1 MDGHPGAGAG
11 SAARHVGVA
20 EMFARAREHRQN
32 GQLAEADALCRKIL
46 ALDPHHAGSLHILG
60 SIALHV
66 GRPDVAVDWLKRA
79 IAANAHDGALH
90 NEMGLALQ
98 ALGRLDDAVGHFRRA
113 TSLEPQNGRAYNNLA
128 IALWQQ
134 GKTGEAAAQFAKALE
149 LTSELF
155 DEYGAVCGTLF
166 NLNPAIGAAA
176 MRAMSAWPRRA
187 SIEELFGPHGYRA
200 AAGDPLLHCMLVC
213 APVRGVELE
222 RMLTSVRSALLAAAV
237 RGESGAAEETDLR
250 FRCAL
255 ARQCFINEFVF
266 AATAEEMAAAERL
279 RQSLMAALEAR
290 SPLAPEAIAAVA
302 CYFPLHEIPGAAALL
317 DRTAYADWPPAVD
330 ALLTVQLREPLQER
344 ELRASIPA
352 LTAIEDETSLAVRQ
366 QYEENPYPRW
376 ILPPSRTDKVLLRD
390 FLKRHWPHAPL
401 HGLPEGDSLDV
412 LAAGS
417 GTGRLPIAIAQTFI
431 GARILAVDLSLASLA
446 YAQRKSRE
454 LGCDITY
461 AQADI
466 LKLGSIGRSFDFIE
480 VGGVLHH
487 LADPEAGWRV
497 LVSLLRRGGVMRVAL
512 YSELARRDIVAA
524 RAFCA
529 ERGLRPTAEDIRAAR
544 EALLGGELRQKLAR
558 ISDFYTMS
566 ECRDLLFH
574 VQEQRFTIARIRAF
588 LAEQNLRFIG
598 FHIPQALVAAYG
610 RRFPYDRGLSDL
622 DNWEQ
627 FEREQPDTFLSMYQF
642 WVQKP
647 ASPA

>member
-1 MDGHPGAGAG
+1 MRRGTAASGAA
-11 SAARHVGVA
+11 A
-20 EMFARAREHRQN
+20 EMFAHARRHLQN
-32 GQLAEADALCRKIL
+32 GQLAAADELCRKIL
-46 ALDPHHAGSLHILG
+46 AVDPQHAGSLHILG

-66 GRPDVAVDWLKRA
+66 GRPDVAVDWLGRA
-79 IAANAHDGALH
+79 IGANAHDAALQ

-98 ALGRLDDAVGHFRRA
+98 ALGRLDDAVAHFRRA
-113 TSLEPQNGRAYNNLA
+113 TSLEPHNGRAYNNLA

-134 GKTGEAAAQFAKALE
+134 GRAGEAAAQFAKALE

-166 NLNPAIGAAA
+166 NLNPAIGTAA

-187 SIEELFGPHGYRA
+187 SMEELFGPDGYRA

-213 APVRGVELE
+213 SPVRGVELE
-222 RMLTSVRSALLAAAV
+222 RLLICVRSALLESVVRGRYAAAD
-237 RGESGAAEETDLR
+237 ADDLK

-266 AATAEEMAAAERL
+266 AATAEETAAAERL
-279 RQSLMAALEAR
+279 RQSLISALEAR
-290 SPLAPEAIAAVA
+290 SPLAPETIAAAA
-302 CYFPLHEIPGAAALL
+302 CYFALHEIPGAGALL
-317 DRTAYADWPPAVD
+317 DRTAYAGWPAAVD
-330 ALLTVQLREPLQER
+330 ALLTVQLREPLLER

-352 LTAIEDETSLAVRQ
+352 LTAIENETSLAVRQ

-376 ILPPSRTDKVLLRD
+376 ILPPAQSEKVPLHA
-390 FLKRHWPHAPL
+390 FLKKHWPHAPL
-401 HGLPEGDSLDV
+401 HGVPEGDSLDV
-412 LAAGS
+412 LVAGC
-417 GTGRLPIAIAQTFI
+417 GTGRLPVAIAQTFA

-454 LGCDITY
+454 LGCDIAY

-487 LADPEAGWRV
+487 MADPEAGWRV
-497 LVSLLRRGGVMRVAL
+497 LVSLLRPGGVMRVAL

-524 RAFCA
+524 RAVCA

-544 EALLGGELRQKLAR
+544 ELLLAGEMRQKLAR
-558 ISDFYTMS
+558 ISDFYTTS

-588 LAEQNLRFIG
+588 LAEQSLNFIG
-598 FHIPQALVAAYG
+598 FHIPPPLVAAYG
-610 RRFPYDRGLSDL
+610 RRFPYDRGLRDL
-622 DNWEQ
+622 DNWEK

-647 ASPA
+647 ASST

>member
-1 MDGHPGAGAG
+1 MSGHPDAQAGATTPLG
-11 SAARHVGVA
+11 AVA
-20 EMFARAREHRQN
+20 EMFARARQ
-32 GQLAEADALCRKIL
+32 QLQSGRFAEADELCRKIL
-46 ALDPHHAGSLHILG
+46 AVDPRHAGSLHILG

-66 GRPDVAVDWLKRA
+66 GRPDVAADWLGRA
-79 IAANAHDGALH
+79 IASNAHDAAVQ

-98 ALGRLDDAVGHFRRA
+98 ALGRFEDAVAHFRRA
-113 TSLEPQNGRAYNNLA
+113 TSLEPHNGRAFNNLA

-134 GKTGEAAAQFAKALE
+134 GRVGEAAAQFAKALE
-149 LTSELF
+149 LTPELF

-166 NLNPAIGAAA
+166 NINPAIGTAA

-187 SIEELFGPHGYRA
+187 SLEELFGANGYRA
-200 AAGDPLLHCMLVC
+200 AAGDPLMHCMLVG

-222 RMLTSVRSALLAAAV
+222 RLLTCIRHALLQAV
-237 RGESGAAEETDLR
+237 VQGGTGAADEDDLK

-255 ARQCFINEFVF
+255 ARQCFVNEFIF
-266 AATAEEMAAAERL
+266 AATADELAAAEKL
-279 RQSLMAALEAR
+279 RQVLISALAAR
-290 SPLAPEAIAAVA
+290 SPVAPETLAAVA
-302 CYFPLHEIPGAAALL
+302 SYFPLHEIPDAAALL
-317 DRTAYADWPPAVD
+317 DRAVYPDWPAPVD

-352 LTAIEDETSLAVRQ
+352 LTAIDDATSLAVRR

-376 ILPPSRTDKVLLRD
+376 ILPPSRPEKVSLHEFLR
-390 FLKRHWPHAPL
+390 KHWPHAPL
-401 HGLPEGDSLDV
+401 HGVPESDSLDV
-412 LAAGS
+412 LVAGC
-417 GTGRLPIAIAQTFI
+417 GTGRLAIAIAQTFA
-431 GARILAVDLSLASLA
+431 GARIVAVDLSLASLA

-454 LGCDITY
+454 LGYDIAY

-487 LADPEAGWRV
+487 MADPEAGWRV
-497 LVSLLRRGGVMRVAL
+497 LVSLLRDGGVMRVAL
-512 YSELARRDIVAA
+512 YSELGRRDIVAA

-529 ERGLRPTAEDIRAAR
+529 ERDFRPTADDIRAAR
-544 EALLGGELRQKLAR
+544 EALLDSELRQAMAR
-558 ISDFYTMS
+558 IGDFYTTS

-588 LAEQNLRFIG
+588 LTEQNLSFIG
-598 FHIPQALVAAYG
+598 FHIPQPLVAAYG
-610 RRFPYDRGLSDL
+610 RRFPDDRGLRNL

-627 FEREQPDTFLSMYQF
+627 FEREQPDTFISMYQF
-642 WVQKP
+642 WVQKR
-647 ASPA
+647 

>member
-1 MDGHPGAGAG
+1 MGGHPDAGTE
-11 SAARHVGVA
+11 SATRHGGIA
-20 EMFARAREHRQN
+20 DMFARARHHRQN
-32 GQLAEADALCRKIL
+32 GQLAEADELCRKIL
-46 ALDPHHAGSLHILG
+46 AIDPQHAGSLHILG

-66 GRPDVAVDWLKRA
+66 GRPDVAIDWLNRA
-79 IAANAHDGALH
+79 IAANAHDAGVQ

-98 ALGRLDDAVGHFRRA
+98 ALGRLEDAVAHFRRA
-113 TSLEPQNGRAYNNLA
+113 VSLEPQNGRTYNNLA

-149 LTSELF
+149 HTSELF

-166 NLNPAIGAAA
+166 NLNPTIGAAA
-176 MRAMSAWPRRA
+176 SRAMSAWPRRVA
-187 SIEELFGPHGYRA
+187 IEELFGPHGYRT

-213 APVRGVELE
+213 SPVRGVELE
-222 RMLTSVRSALLAAAV
+222 RMLTCVRSALLNAVV
-237 RGESGAAEETDLR
+237 RGEGAPDEADLG

-266 AATAEEMAAAERL
+266 ATTPDETAAAEKL
-279 RQSLMAALEAR
+279 RQSLTAALDAG
-290 SPLAPEAIAAVA
+290 SPVAPEVIAAVA
-302 CYFPLHEIPGAAALL
+302 SYFALHEIPAAAALL
-317 DRTAYADWPPAVD
+317 DRTVYPDWPAPLD
-330 ALLTVQLREPLQER
+330 ALLTVHLREPLKER
-344 ELRASIPA
+344 ELRRDIAA

-376 ILPPSRTDKVLLRD
+376 ILPPARPEKVLLHE

-401 HGLPEGDSLDV
+401 HGLPEGDGLDV
-412 LAAGS
+412 LVAGC
-417 GTGRLPIAIAQTFI
+417 GTGRLAIAIAQTFA

-454 LGCDITY
+454 LGYDIAY

-466 LKLGSIGRSFDFIE
+466 LKLGSLGRSFDFIE

-487 LADPEAGWRV
+487 MAEPEAGWRV
-497 LVSLLRRGGVMRVAL
+497 LVSLLRTHGIMRVAL

-529 ERGLRPTAEDIRAAR
+529 ERGFGPTAHDIRAAR
-544 EALLGGELRQKLAR
+544 EALLSSALKEKLAR
-558 ISDFYTMS
+558 IPDFYTTS

-588 LAEQNLRFIG
+588 LSEQNLTFIG
-598 FHIPQALVAAYG
+598 FHIPQPLVTAYG
-610 RRFPYDRGLSDL
+610 MRFPYDRGLRDL

-647 ASPA
+647 